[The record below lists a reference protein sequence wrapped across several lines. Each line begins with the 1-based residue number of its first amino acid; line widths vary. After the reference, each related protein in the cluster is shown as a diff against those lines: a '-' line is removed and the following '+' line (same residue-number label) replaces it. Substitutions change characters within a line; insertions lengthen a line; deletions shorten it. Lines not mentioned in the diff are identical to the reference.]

1 MKKNIILSFILVAF
15 IAALC
20 VTIMSIDDNYLS
32 SVGVVEARQQ
42 EISVKT
48 DIAD

>member
-20 VTIMSIDDNYLS
+20 VTIMNIDDYYMS
-32 SVGVVEARQQ
+32 SVGVVEAKQQ
-42 EISVKT
+42 EIVVKT
-48 DIAD
+48 DIAE